1 MAAPPNRTLV
11 VIPSRW
17 ASRRLA
23 GKPLA
28 ELDGEPMVWHVVQR
42 AREAAVGEVVV
53 ATDDERILEAVR
65 TRGAAAM
72 MTSPGWRN
80 GSERVAE
87 VARSRPDADLVI
99 DLQGDEPLMDPGVL
113 VALDAHLRDRPEVPV
128 GTAVVPLAAGE
139 LQSHSV
145 VKAELDDSGLALAF
159 WRDPADRL
167 LASGEAHR
175 HLGVY
180 AYRRQA
186 LLRYAEL
193 PPSPLEL
200 ERSLE
205 QLRAMENGMAITA
218 LMLSSRGVSVDSE
231 DDLAVARRRLAA
243 RG

>member
-113 VALDAHLRDRPEVPV
+113 VALDAHLRDRP
-128 GTAVVPLAAGE
+128 
-139 LQSHSV
+139 
-145 VKAELDDSGLALAF
+145 
-159 WRDPADRL
+159 
-167 LASGEAHR
+167 
-175 HLGVY
+175 
-180 AYRRQA
+180 
-186 LLRYAEL
+186 
-193 PPSPLEL
+193 
-200 ERSLE
+200 
-205 QLRAMENGMAITA
+205 
-218 LMLSSRGVSVDSE
+218 
-231 DDLAVARRRLAA
+231 
-243 RG
+243 